1 MKGGELSPPFCVFLR
16 GIFSPAAR
24 RFCLPAQDVPFT
36 DGAVFALCCGKGSVI
51 LMAIFGKKETNT
63 AEFSVL
69 PRHLGI
75 IMDGNGR
82 WAKKRALPRTAGHK
96 VGADVFKKISKECGR
111 IGIEEVTFY
120 AFSTENWKRPKE
132 EVETL
137 MHLFYDYLIEA
148 KNDLQTSGNLRVRF
162 IGEEE
167 GMHPK
172 LLELMRDAE
181 KETASRT
188 GTLINIA
195 VNYGGRQEVV
205 SAVNR
210 LIAQG
215 KTSITEQDISENVY
229 TAPDCDLIIRP
240 SGEERLSNFLLW
252 QSAYS
257 EFWSSD
263 VLWPDFT
270 EQDLHLALAA
280 FEKRNRRFGG

>member
-132 EVETL
+132 EVQTL

-148 KNDLQTSGNLRVRF
+148 KNDLQTSSNLRVRF

-195 VNYGGRQEVV
+195 VNYGGRQEIV

>member
-111 IGIEEVTFY
+111 IGIEEITFY

-148 KNDLQTSGNLRVRF
+148 KNDLQASGNLRVRF

-167 GMHPK
+167 EMHPK

-195 VNYGGRQEVV
+195 VNYGGRQEIV

>member
-24 RFCLPAQDVPFT
+24 RFCLPAQNVPFT

-148 KNDLQTSGNLRVRF
+148 KNDMQTSGNLRVRF

-195 VNYGGRQEVV
+195 VNYGGRQEIV